1 MIDKIVFLTRGS
13 IDERIREKFGI
24 ETLRAEGFDVRAIQ
38 IILDDLEPALS
49 EIRRLSSD
57 TFVMNFV
64 DYSLKTCP
72 LYRGIAASGAYYA
85 VLVANSL
92 PSAIP
97 RRKML
102 AQNLKKFG
110 PKTTVRKLMNYW
122 FFYIPPRW
130 VGIRP
135 ADLILAGGE
144 KTLHFRRRYPTDG
157 NSEVLWVHATDYDIY
172 LKEKN
177 VPSAERPIAVFLD
190 EYLPFHP
197 DIQTLEVPF
206 SIDPDKYYQ
215 LLNKFFDAV
224 ERELGL
230 KVVIAAHPRSRYDGD
245 YFAGRECIKGETAR
259 LVKNSRLVLAH
270 GSDALNF
277 ANLFRKPVIFLSSH
291 DLDKEVYMGLFI
303 RTMARWFGKN
313 PVFMD
318 EDEIDWDRE
327 LKVSIDHYE
336 EYRRAYIKTNY
347 SEELPFWKIVANR
360 LKNW

>member
-1 MIDKIVFLTRGS
+1 MIDKIVFLTRES

-24 ETLRAEGFDVRAIQ
+24 EMLRADGFDVRAIP
-38 IILDDLEPALS
+38 IILDNLEPALS
-49 EIRRLSSD
+49 EIRGLSSD

-72 LYRGIAASGAYYA
+72 LYRSIAASGAYYA

-92 PSAIP
+92 PFAIP
-97 RRKML
+97 RSKML
-102 AQNLKKFG
+102 SQNLRKFG
-110 PKTTVRKLMNYW
+110 PKTTVRKLMNYL
-122 FFYIPPRW
+122 FFYLPPRW
-130 VGIRP
+130 AGIRP

-144 KTLHFRRRYPTDG
+144 KTLQFRRRYPTDR

-172 LKEKN
+172 LKEKD

-206 SIDPDKYYQ
+206 SIDPDKYHQ
-215 LLNKFFDAV
+215 LLNKFFDTV
-224 ERELGL
+224 ERKLGL

-245 YFAGRECIKGETAR
+245 YFEGRECAKGRTIKLIKE
-259 LVKNSRLVLAH
+259 SRLVLAH
-270 GSDALNF
+270 FSAALNF
-277 ANLFRKPVIFLSSH
+277 ANLFCKPVIFPSSP
-291 DLDKEVYMGLFI
+291 DLDKSYVGPFI
-303 RTMARWFGKN
+303 RTMANWFGKK

-327 LKVSIDHYE
+327 LKVSIDYYE
-336 EYRRAYIKTNY
+336 EYRRAYIKTNH
-347 SEELPFWKIVANR
+347 SEELPFWQIVANR